1 MRPEPA
7 GELRN
12 SLKRLRSLQGHKAA
26 PILFTRAPVGALG
39 VLALRGLLVIMLF
52 AIALLA
58 FWLDRA
64 GLKDAADGA
73 VSLIDVIY
81 FTIVTV
87 STVGYGDI
95 VPVSDS
101 ARLLD
106 AFLVTPIRILV
117 WFVFIGTAY
126 QLVIQRVIEDW
137 RMQRLQRRLSDHVIV
152 CGFSN
157 SGRSAV
163 DELLADGTAPGQ
175 VVVIEQD
182 PAVVQAAIDRGV
194 VVLQG
199 DATREEML
207 RIAGV
212 EHARGLI
219 VAVGRD
225 DAALMIVVTARAVG
239 ANARIVASVHEREN
253 IRLLRNGG
261 ANVVVTPWTYSG
273 YLLADGI
280 TQEHTVDLIQDAL
293 SHDGPLRLHERPPRP
308 DEIGCIARTL
318 PRALIYGVVRDGRR
332 VMFWEQPELRVE
344 AGDVLIVMDA
354 AG

>member
-1 MRPEPA
+1 MLGAELVA
-7 GELRN
+7 GHVAAAVEL
-12 SLKRLRSLQGHKAA
+12 
-26 PILFTRAPVGALG
+26 
-39 VLALRGLLVIMLF
+39 
-52 AIALLA
+52 
-58 FWLDRA
+58 
-64 GLKDAADGA
+64 
-73 VSLIDVIY
+73 
-81 FTIVTV
+81 VTV
-87 STVGYGDI
+87 R
-95 VPVSDS
+95 
-101 ARLLD
+101 A
-106 AFLVTPIRILV
+106 VTLER
-117 WFVFIGTAY
+117 
-126 QLVIQRVIEDW
+126 QLVLV
-137 RMQRLQRRLSDHVIV
+137 L
-152 CGFSN
+152 
-157 SGRSAV
+157 
-163 DELLADGTAPGQ
+163 
-175 VVVIEQD
+175 
-182 PAVVQAAIDRGV
+182 DRGV

-318 PRALIYGVVRDGRR
+318 PRALIYGVVRGGRR
-332 VMFWEQPELRVE
+332 VMFWEQPELRVDE
-344 AGDVLIVMDA
+344 GDVLIVMDA